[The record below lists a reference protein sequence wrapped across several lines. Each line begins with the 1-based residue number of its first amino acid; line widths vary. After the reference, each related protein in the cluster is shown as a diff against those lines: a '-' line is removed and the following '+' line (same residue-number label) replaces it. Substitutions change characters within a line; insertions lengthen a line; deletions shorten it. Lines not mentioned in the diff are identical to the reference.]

1 MKVKHYAKII
11 VGDYQFAESLNQEVL
26 YQLKFADDIG
36 HTNVKAS
43 VHTDWN
49 WLPNNQKFINFK
61 SFILTEIEKHY
72 APGSTINGNVN
83 GGMITDLWGNIYRK
97 GDYTESHNHWLEHLS
112 VVYFLKAK
120 FYHAPLI
127 FESIG
132 LNKKIRPKEGRL
144 VIFPSF
150 LTHSVPIHKFGE
162 TRITLAA
169 NLRATGGNRGYF
181 PK

>member
-1 MKVKHYAKII
+1 MNVFVSPKHKILVLDNYARHKELKEELL
-11 VGDYQFAESLNQEVL
+11 DVL
-26 YQLKFADDIG
+26 ENYRDVQNRE
-36 HTNVKAS
+36 TNVKA
-43 VHTDWN
+43 TMTE
-49 WLPNNQKFINFK
+49 WLIDSWEIKNLKCKILSHSDNLLWKNSNCEFIDF
-61 SFILTEIEKHY
+61 
-72 APGSTINGNVN
+72 
-83 GGMITDLWGNIYRK
+83 WGNIYRK

-150 LTHSVPIHKFGE
+150 LTHSVPIHKFDE